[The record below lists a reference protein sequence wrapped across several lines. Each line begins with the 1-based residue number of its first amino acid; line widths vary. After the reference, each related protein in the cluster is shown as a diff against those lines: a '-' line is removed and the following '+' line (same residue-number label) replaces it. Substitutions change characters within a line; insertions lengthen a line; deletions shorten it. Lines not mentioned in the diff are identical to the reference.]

1 MQVPEKPEQSL
12 AKRTNF
18 WLSQETSELS
28 CSKVETI
35 WEVLGSSPLWSLRY
49 YSLMASM
56 ETELLG
62 MLAMY
67 SCLNFWNS
75 VIPSSMVWDSPKSRS
90 PSRSSRLPLE
100 PYGTQLLST
109 SIIYWSTS
117 SSMSRSTRMVL
128 KLVSMR
134 ICSLKEQKLPMTTVR
149 TMSTRQTSDM
159 TKKTKE
165 KKMTT
170 ILISRLQLKQLYLYT

>member
-1 MQVPEKPEQSL
+1 
-12 AKRTNF
+12 
-18 WLSQETSELS
+18 
-28 CSKVETI
+28 
-35 WEVLGSSPLWSLRY
+35 
-49 YSLMASM
+49 
-56 ETELLG
+56 
-62 MLAMY
+62 
-67 SCLNFWNS
+67 
-75 VIPSSMVWDSPKSRS
+75 
-90 PSRSSRLPLE
+90 
-100 PYGTQLLST
+100 
-109 SIIYWSTS
+109 
-117 SSMSRSTRMVL
+117 MSRSTRMVL